1 MSKKKN
7 ILTTL
12 EQRHHVLRYD
22 PHKVVPD
29 DDFSKLLYKAW
40 KITPSKNNFMPYT
53 VNVLGPGD
61 KRKKIIYDKVVGN
74 HAFYDEKGLATD
86 TKANPKMKVEYK
98 FEPNPAYRHVLE
110 NSHLLVFASRVVPEP
125 NPFYKEKVKLE
136 GHFAEQCEVSMVRDI
151 AESTSFEV
159 GLFAQALTVLCLEEG
174 IDVSYCAC
182 LPKNEHK
189 WKDTPWLWYDDEKQM
204 AKIHS
209 IMSIGY
215 GAYYRHQWL
224 KEHGK
229 TSQDRKPP
237 LQDVVKWR

>member
-29 DDFSKLLYKAW
+29 DDLSKLLYKAW

-110 NSHLLVFASRVVPEP
+110 NSHLLIFASRVVPEP

-136 GHFAEQCEVSMVRDI
+136 GHYAEQCEKSMVRDI

-174 IDVSYCAC
+174 IDVSYTAC
-182 LPKNEHK
+182 LPKNETK
-189 WKDTPWLWYDDEKQM
+189 WMDTPWLWYDEGL
-204 AKIHS
+204 AKVHS
-209 IMSIGY
+209 IMSVGY
-215 GAYYRHQWL
+215 GAYYRYQWL

>member
-1 MSKKKN
+1 MTKKKN
-7 ILTTL
+7 VYTTL
-12 EQRHHVLRYD
+12 EGRHHVLKYKD
-22 PHKVVPD
+22 QNVD
-29 DDFSKLLYKAW
+29 NDLLAKLLYKAW
-40 KITPSKNNFMPYT
+40 KVSPSKNNFMPYA

-61 KRKKIIYDKVVGN
+61 KKKKIIYDKVVIN
-74 HAFYDEKGLATD
+74 HKYYDDKGLIVD

-98 FEPNPAYRHVLE
+98 FEPNPAYDHVLE
-110 NSHLLVFASRVVPEP
+110 NSHLIVFASRVVPAP
-125 NPFYKEKVKLE
+125 NLFYQEKVLEE
-136 GHFAEQCEVSMVRDI
+136 GHYAEQCEVDMVKDI

-215 GAYYRHQWL
+215 GDYYRYEWL
-224 KEHGK
+224 KKQGNFGR
-229 TSQDRKPP
+229 DRKPP
-237 LQDVVKWR
+237 LQDIVKWR